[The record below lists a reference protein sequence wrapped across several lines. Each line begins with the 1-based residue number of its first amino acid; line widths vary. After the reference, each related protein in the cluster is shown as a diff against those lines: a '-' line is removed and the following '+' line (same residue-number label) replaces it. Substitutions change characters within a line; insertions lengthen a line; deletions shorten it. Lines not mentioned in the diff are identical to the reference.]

1 MRTPHSP
8 HILTVLATCLL
19 CFLLLDPCVTADA
32 PKTLPRFLPRS
43 LHRPQQNNGGDNA
56 VASAF
61 NYINYRRLRTRD
73 LPSPASARSAIPLD
87 RCEGGPTASPICDP
101 SNYVQQ
107 QKQHQQPQPQ
117 HPSST
122 TSTSNAIAPVNE
134 PHRLGGDAGSDV
146 GRKMMR
152 RTWTKRGS
160 GEALADNQEVS
171 KRYVSKSEGV
181 GSHFQKED
189 VQGR

>member
-1 MRTPHSP
+1 MRVPHSP
-8 HILTVLATCLL
+8 HILIVLATCFL
-19 CFLLLDPCVTADA
+19 CFLLLAPCVTADA
-32 PKTLPRFLPRS
+32 PKTLSRSLPRS
-43 LHRPQQNNGGDNA
+43 LHLPRQNNGGDST

-61 NYINYRRLRTRD
+61 NNYVSYRRLRTRD
-73 LPSPASARSAIPLD
+73 MPSPASARSALPLD
-87 RCEGGPTASPICDP
+87 RCGGGPTVNPVCDP
-101 SNYVQQ
+101 NNYVQREKQ
-107 QKQHQQPQPQ
+107 QLQPQ

-134 PHRLGGDAGSDV
+134 PHRLADDATSDV
-146 GRKMMR
+146 GRKMRR

-171 KRYVSKSEGV
+171 KRYVSQSEGV
-181 GSHFQKED
+181 GSHFRKDD